1 MLQLDEVLYEGDGE
15 TAYRLSRKYGADPL
29 NVLVELETKE
39 EVKRNLAV
47 LLEELKPLQREI
59 LLMTGLGYTTR
70 AIAAEINRSHATV
83 IGCRRSI
90 SKRLLACADEN
101 IIRLLQNRLEY
112 VKGGYRKK
120 LTEEYR
126 RRHAVREAL
135 KNLFVA
141 LSPFEPP
148 VHSEHY
154 STTPT
159 MLFER
164 VCNTGKNK
172 DCRLPQYLS
181 ASFKDDKTVCP
192 LCKKCAGK

>member
-1 MLQLDEVLYEGDGE
+1 MLRLDEVLYEGDGE

-70 AIAAEINRSHATV
+70 AIAAEINRNHATV

-90 SKRLLACADEN
+90 RKRLLATANEDRIE
-101 IIRLLQNRLEY
+101 RLKEMLEH

-141 LSPFEPP
+141 LSPLEPP
-148 VHSEHY
+148 SFTANY

-181 ASFKDDKTVCP
+181 TSFKDDKTVCP